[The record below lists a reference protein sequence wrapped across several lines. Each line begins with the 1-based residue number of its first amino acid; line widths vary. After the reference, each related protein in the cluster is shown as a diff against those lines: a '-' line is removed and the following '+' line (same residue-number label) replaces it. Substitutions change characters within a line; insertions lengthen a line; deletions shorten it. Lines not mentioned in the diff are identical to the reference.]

1 MRLSLSY
8 PCYSNGIMRQ
18 LRNSRIHGNTG
29 DNFLRTVLV
38 FGVCFMQQGLTTV
51 EPSGFRSKW
60 EMCFLIQPPL
70 THSTVD
76 TQHRKGDVH
85 TN

>member
-1 MRLSLSY
+1 M
-8 PCYSNGIMRQ
+8 
-18 LRNSRIHGNTG
+18 G
-29 DNFLRTVLV
+29 DSFLGTLLV
-38 FGVCFMQQGLTTV
+38 FGVCFMQQRLIAM

-76 TQHRKGDVH
+76 AQLGKGDVH